1 MSKEPLNKLCAAALR
16 PEFSIAALQNLAI
29 VRAIPGVLRLALKN
43 SASQISSPKL
53 VQRLLKQNIPLR
65 FTLLICLTMQ
75 SSILLAKNTQ
85 DPMRPPHFNPS
96 SPAVTAVAQPWN
108 LTEILISGDRRVA
121 IINDKLVKAGDTI
134 NSAKIISINT
144 GYVVLTANNKTFK
157 HYMSRISVKQQ
168 TLPGTE

>member
-1 MSKEPLNKLCAAALR
+1 MFEHN
-16 PEFSIAALQNLAI
+16 NH
-29 VRAIPGVLRLALKN
+29 
-43 SASQISSPKL
+43 
-53 VQRLLKQNIPLR
+53 LR
-65 FTLLICLTMQ
+65 FVLLICLTMQ

-96 SPAVTAVAQPWN
+96 SPAVSAVAQPWN

-134 NSAKIISINT
+134 NSAKIISINA

-157 HYMSRISVKQQ
+157 QYLSRISVKQQ